1 MGGFMNARLAV
12 IASVSLFAAIAH
24 AQVTERIDVRVVN
37 VDVTVTSKGVPVSG
51 LTRDDFEVFE
61 DGKRQAISNF
71 YTSEETRNSVTK
83 TTIAAA
89 AADVAQPDER
99 FRRRVLVLVDNNHT
113 TRHARDTALLQLEAM
128 INDRFHGDYE
138 WSIGVIGRGVTLV
151 LPLSSNKTAIHEALE
166 IIRNEGTRS
175 EAASTFA
182 GASGREGSMLPQTT
196 TKPTTWSIFDRDFN
210 DRLAQAGTSDDAER
224 AIASRYT
231 TPAIIDAA
239 RGFASTHARK
249 IVFLL
254 TGDPG
259 LNDIQKVV
267 QTGEGF
273 VVRGVSMGKADRS
286 NEVWAA
292 QKIIGAARMAIIREA
307 NASDVSFYIWNVQGL
322 SPEGDIG
329 VYPNPVTDTSA
340 VYWLS
345 NQTGGQ
351 LVTGNDPAQA
361 VKTFDIASSNF
372 YSLGYKPSHPDDGK
386 YHEITVRVMRKGDY
400 KLAYRSGYSDNS
412 TSTQLERAMTSPTA
426 AAMQTS
432 AMPVSLAL
440 GTPATA
446 NNLVTVPIE
455 IKVPFRSLQFLPS
468 RSGVAANVVVYVSVF
483 NNIGKNLVATKFP
496 LNPAFK
502 SGTPDANGMLVYR
515 NAIQIRKGER
525 HRVVVAVRDVI
536 TESTGMA
543 TEVVQF

>member
-1 MGGFMNARLAV
+1 MKARLV
-12 IASVSLFAAIAH
+12 IASVSLCAAIAQ

-37 VDVTVTSKGVPVSG
+37 VDVTVTSKGVPVIG

-61 DGKRQAISNF
+61 DGKRQSISNF
-71 YTSEETRNSVTK
+71 YTSEETR
-83 TTIAAA
+83 TIAATTVPA
-89 AADVAQPDER
+89 VAGAQPEVPQQAER
-99 FRRRVLVLVDNNHT
+99 FRKRVLVLVDNNHT
-113 TRHARDTALLQLEAM
+113 TKHARDNALVQLEAM

-166 IIRNEGTRS
+166 IIRHAGTRS
-175 EAASTFA
+175 EGTYTFA
-182 GASGREGSMLPQTT
+182 GATGREGSMLPQTT
-196 TKPTTWSIFDRDFN
+196 TKPTTWSIFDRDFS
-210 DRLAQAGTSDDAER
+210 DRLAQAGFSDDAER

-239 RGFASTHARK
+239 RGFATTPGRK

-259 LNDIQKVV
+259 LNDIEKVAQV
-267 QTGEGF
+267 GDGF
-273 VVRGVSMGKADRS
+273 VVRGVSMGKADKS

-292 QKIIGAARMAIIREA
+292 QKIIEDARRAIIHEA

-322 SPEGDIG
+322 SPAGDIG
-329 VYPNPVTDTSA
+329 VYSQPVTNTSA
-340 VYWLS
+340 VFWLS

-361 VKTFDIASSNF
+361 VKTFDIASSSF

-386 YHEITVRVMRKGDY
+386 YHAISVRVIRKGDY
-400 KLAYRSGYSDNS
+400 ALAYRSGYSDNS
-412 TSTQLERAMTSPTA
+412 TATQLERAMTSPTA
-426 AAMQTS
+426 AAMQTG
-432 AMPVSLAL
+432 ALPVALAL

-446 NNLVTVPIE
+446 NGLVTVPIE
-455 IKVPFRSLQFLPS
+455 VKVPFRALQFLPS
-468 RSGVAANVVVYVSVF
+468 KSGVAANVVVYVSVF
-483 NNIGKNLVATKFP
+483 NEVGKNLVATRFP
-496 LNPAFK
+496 LNPGFK
-502 SGTPDANGMLVYR
+502 SGTPDENGMLIYR

-525 HRVVVAVRDVI
+525 HRVVVAVRDAI

-543 TEVVQF
+543 TEVVKF

>member
-1 MGGFMNARLAV
+1 MKTRIV
-12 IASVSLFAAIAH
+12 IASLSLCAAVAQ

-51 LTRDDFEVFE
+51 LTRNDFEVFE

-71 YTSEETRNSVTK
+71 YTSEETR
-83 TTIAAA
+83 TIAAA
-89 AADVAQPDER
+89 PAASVAGAMPEAAQPDER
-99 FRRRVLVLVDNNHT
+99 FRKRVLVLVDNNHT
-113 TRHARDTALLQLEAM
+113 TRRARDNALLQLEAM

-138 WSIGVIGRGVTLV
+138 WSIGIIGRGVTLV

-166 IIRNEGTRS
+166 IIRRAGTRTEGS
-175 EAASTFA
+175 NTFA
-182 GASGREGSMLPQTT
+182 GATGREGTMLSDSTIKQAE
-196 TKPTTWSIFDRDFN
+196 WSIYDTDYSN
-210 DRLAQAGTSDDAER
+210 RLTQAASSDDAER

-239 RGFASTHARK
+239 RGFASTPGRK

-267 QTGEGF
+267 QAGEGF
-273 VVRGVSMGKADRS
+273 AVRGVSMGDARDHKS
-286 NEVWAA
+286 NDVWAA
-292 QKIIGAARMAIIREA
+292 QKIIEDARRAIVHEA

-322 SPEGDIG
+322 TPGGDIG
-329 VYPNPVTDTSA
+329 ANAPAVTDTSA
-340 VYWLS
+340 VFWLA

-351 LVTGNDPAQA
+351 LVTGNDPALA
-361 VKTFDIASSNF
+361 VKTFDTASSSF

-386 YHEITVRVMRKGDY
+386 YHSISVRVLRKGDY
-400 KLAYRSGYSDNS
+400 ALAYRSGYSDNS

-426 AAMQTS
+426 AAMQS
-432 AMPVSLAL
+432 GSLPVSLAL

-446 NNLVTVPIE
+446 SDLITVPIE

-468 RSGVAANVVVYVSVF
+468 KSGVAANVVVYVSVF
-483 NNIGKNLVATKFP
+483 NDVGKNLVATRFP
-496 LNPAFK
+496 LNPGFK

-515 NAIQIRKGER
+515 NAIQVRKGER
-525 HRVVVAVRDVI
+525 HRVVVAVRDAI
-536 TESTGMA
+536 TESIGMA
-543 TEVVQF
+543 TEVVKF